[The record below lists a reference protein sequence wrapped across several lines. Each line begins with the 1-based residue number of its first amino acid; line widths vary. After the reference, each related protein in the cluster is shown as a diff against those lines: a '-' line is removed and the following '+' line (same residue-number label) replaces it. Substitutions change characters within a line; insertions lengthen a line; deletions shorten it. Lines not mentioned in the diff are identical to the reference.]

1 MSICIVYTIKYTMQ
15 FLLVFNLSFLFSLSL
30 SLFLSSSIA
39 SFSFR
44 YKEKKTF
51 ICSWKMC
58 HGSPTC
64 SVFIGAVLLQ
74 VWSCRLSYLTLHLYN
89 IERRQVTNGKNKVMI
104 IFLFIKH
111 FACVSIYLIFRKHY
125 ILIYISFRFTIH
137 NKTTDQMQS
146 IYKIQNI
153 KALLSYKVHVIV
165 NAQSSD
171 LCNNVK

>member
-15 FLLVFNLSFLFSLSL
+15 FLLVFNLSFLFSL

-111 FACVSIYLIFRKHY
+111 FACVSIYLILRRRKNY
-125 ILIYISFRFTIH
+125 YFDISSF
-137 NKTTDQMQS
+137 D
-146 IYKIQNI
+146 
-153 KALLSYKVHVIV
+153 
-165 NAQSSD
+165 
-171 LCNNVK
+171 